1 MNAQTQTQR
10 SGFFDRPYL
19 LLSLTMLFWAGN
31 LVLGRYI
38 ADQIPPAL
46 LAWIRW
52 TGAAIIVLPFG
63 WKGVRADWPVIRS
76 HAGII
81 GLLALFGIAVYN
93 SLAYW
98 SFHYTEAVNGLLMQS
113 FAPLAIALWTFVLF
127 GERLS
132 FAQFCGVA
140 ISLAGIVVILCR
152 GDLGQ
157 LATLSFNPGDL
168 LMILAIFSYGLY
180 SALLRRRPPIHA
192 WSLLLVIFT
201 LGGTIFLLPF
211 VALEYALGAR
221 PHFTPQSLF
230 VIAYVV
236 LLPSAIAYLFFNRG
250 VALIG
255 PNRAGPFLHL
265 IPLFG
270 AVLAIL
276 FLGEQPRPFHALGF
290 AMILAGV
297 VVATRGARAVG
308 KTAANG

>member
-1 MNAQTQTQR
+1 MAFRTATTG
-10 SGFFDRPYL
+10 SGFLDRPYL

-31 LVLGRYI
+31 LVLGRYV
-38 ADQIPPAL
+38 ADQVPPAL

-52 TGAAIIVLPFG
+52 TGAAALIFPFG
-63 WKGVRADWPVIRS
+63 WKTVRADWPLIRR
-76 HAGII
+76 HAGVI
-81 GLLALFGIAVYN
+81 GLLALFGVAIYN

-132 FAQFCGVA
+132 LAQFCGVLV
-140 ISLAGIVVILCR
+140 SLAGIVVILCR
-152 GDLGQ
+152 GDLGDLTA
-157 LATLSFNPGDL
+157 LAFNPGDL

-180 SALLRRRPPIHA
+180 SALLRRSPPVHA
-192 WSLLLVIFT
+192 LSLLVVIFT

-221 PHFTPQSLF
+221 PHFTPQTLV
-230 VIAYVV
+230 VIGYVV
-236 LLPSAIAYLFFNRG
+236 VFPSTIAYLFFNRG
-250 VALIG
+250 VALVG

-276 FLGEQPRPFHALGF
+276 FLGEEPRPFHAIGF

-297 VVATRGARAVG
+297 VVATRGARKDAKAG
-308 KTAANG
+308 